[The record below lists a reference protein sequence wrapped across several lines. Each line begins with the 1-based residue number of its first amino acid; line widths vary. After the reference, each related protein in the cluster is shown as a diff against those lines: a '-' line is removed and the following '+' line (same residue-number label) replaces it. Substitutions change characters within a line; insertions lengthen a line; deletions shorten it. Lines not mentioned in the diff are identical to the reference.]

1 MSFGRILYL
10 DLIRIFACA
19 LVVLQHTPMPNLGT
33 PGLFL
38 SALSFLTYPAIGLFY
53 MVSGALL
60 LPVKSSSEHF
70 YKSRLSKV
78 IYPTFFWSLIYII
91 VFYVSH
97 EIHPQYLIK
106 SLILLPLAPQG
117 TPVFWFIYVLIGL
130 YLFAPIISPWLDKA
144 SRKDLHVFLTLWGI
158 TLLLPIISR
167 YTKIPYG
174 YYSVLCYFGGYLGYF
189 VLGYYVRRYL
199 KTPLRWYYSCL
210 LISLPIIAYAICKT
224 MHMRSD
230 FNTYYYLSIF
240 SALMTVGW
248 FTLFQRIN
256 WKFSDSRK
264 CHRWLVHVSCCT
276 FGIYLIH
283 ILVMK
288 DWLWHCSFIY
298 SQGYLFQIVVT
309 FVLTLLFSYI
319 VTHSLSKL
327 PFSKYLIG
335 F

>member
-1 MSFGRILYL
+1 MSSGRILYL

-19 LVVLQHTPMPNLGT
+19 LVVFQHAPMPNLGA
-33 PGLFL
+33 PGPFL

-60 LPVKSSSEHF
+60 LPVKVSSEQF

-78 IYPTFFWSLIYII
+78 IFPTFFWSLIYII

-97 EIHPQYLIK
+97 EIHPRYLIK

-117 TPVFWFIYVLIGL
+117 THVFWFIYVLIGL

-144 SRKDLHVFLTLWGI
+144 SKKELHVFLALWGI
-158 TLLLPIISR
+158 TLFLPIISG

-189 VLGYYVRRYL
+189 VLGYYLRRNI

-210 LISLPIIAYAICKT
+210 LILLPIIAYATCKA

-240 SALMTVGW
+240 SAMMSVGW
-248 FTLFQRIN
+248 FSLFQQIK
-256 WKFSDSRK
+256 WKFSDSSK
-264 CHRWLVHVSCCT
+264 WHRWLVHVSCCT

-288 DWLWHCSFIY
+288 YWLWHCSFIY

-309 FVLTLLFSYI
+309 SVLTLLFSYI
-319 VTHSLSKL
+319 VTHFLSKL